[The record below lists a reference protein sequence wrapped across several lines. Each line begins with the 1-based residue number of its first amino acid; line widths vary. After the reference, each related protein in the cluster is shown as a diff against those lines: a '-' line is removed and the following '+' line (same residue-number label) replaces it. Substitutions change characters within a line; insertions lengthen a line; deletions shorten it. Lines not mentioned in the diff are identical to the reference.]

1 MILITG
7 GSFQGKKAYAMEQ
20 FEIMENE
27 LVDGATCPL
36 DVLYEV
42 KAVSH
47 FHEYL
52 KRLLENDRMPDAAGL
67 VDELEEKN
75 PEIIIISNELGCGP
89 VPLEHFD
96 RKYRE
101 YTGRVCCE
109 IAKRAK
115 QVHRVV
121 CGIGVVIKDA

>member
-7 GSFQGKKAYAMEQ
+7 GSFQGKKAYAMDL
-20 FEIMENE
+20 FKIMEKE

-36 DVLYEV
+36 DALYEA
-42 KAVSH
+42 KAVAH

-52 KRLLENDRMPDAAGL
+52 KRLLEQDKAPEPSAFVEKL
-67 VDELEEKN
+67 TEEN
-75 PEIIIISNELGCGP
+75 PEVILISNELGYGV
-89 VPLEHFD
+89 VPIERFD
-96 RKYRE
+96 RIYRE

-109 IAKRAK
+109 IAKRAV

-121 CGIGVVIKDA
+121 CGIGTVIKDA

>member
-7 GSFQGKKAYAMEQ
+7 GSFQGKKAYAANLLK
-20 FEIMENE
+20 ISENE
-27 LVDGATCPL
+27 LVDGAACPL
-36 DVLYEV
+36 DALYEA
-42 KAVSH
+42 KAVTH

-52 KRLLENDRMPDAAGL
+52 KRLLETGDAPEPQKLAEKL
-67 VDELEEKN
+67 QEKN
-75 PEIIIISNELGCGP
+75 GDVTVISNELGYGV
-89 VPLEHFD
+89 VPLDKFD
-96 RKYRE
+96 REYRE

-121 CGIGVVIKDA
+121 CGIGTVIKDA

>member
-7 GSFQGKKAYAMEQ
+7 GSFQGKKAYTMDL
-20 FEIMENE
+20 FGIMEHE

-36 DVLYEV
+36 DALYEA
-42 KAVSH
+42 KAVAH

-52 KRLLENDRMPDAAGL
+52 KRLLGQGDAPEPSAFVRKL
-67 VDELEEKN
+67 AEKN
-75 PEIIIISNELGCGP
+75 PQLILISNELGCGV
-89 VPLEHFD
+89 VPIEKFD
-96 RKYRE
+96 REYRE

-109 IAKRAK
+109 IAKRAS

-121 CGIGVVIKDA
+121 CGIGTVIKDA